1 MKFFFITI
9 GDIYLS
15 LLCYIYIYVYMYMCI
30 CMYLFCCYWIYF
42 HLNCLV
48 AVVSQLGVQV
58 DLLVRTMLGNPA
70 MLTIKASQCH
80 LIGCALAV
88 DMLILHD
95 EHPAFRYLFLFLV
108 IYSDQ
113 APAHCI
119 YGI

>member
-1 MKFFFITI
+1 
-9 GDIYLS
+9 
-15 LLCYIYIYVYMYMCI
+15 
-30 CMYLFCCYWIYF
+30 
-42 HLNCLV
+42 LNCLV
-48 AVVSQLGVQV
+48 AVVSQLGEQV

-80 LIGCALAV
+80 LIGCVLAV

-108 IYSDQ
+108 IYSDH

-119 YGI
+119 YGFSYVLE